1 MSGDLYRVMG
11 CASLPTH
18 TKPGWFE
25 LAYVCGCT
33 MSKPSYT
40 QVSNNTGDVNMTD
53 IYLIGFCWFAICF
66 VLGAIWIGR
75 P

>member
-11 CASLPTH
+11 WRSLPTH

-40 QVSNNTGDVNMTD
+40 QVSNNTGDVNMNIILDTHNPM
-53 IYLIGFCWFAICF
+53 IGLAILKGC
-66 VLGAIWIGR
+66 
-75 P
+75 